1 MCVGKL
7 KSSNKYWPHALVR
20 GSGLVIDRVGLQLVS
35 VGGVGA
41 GVFFWVRGWLC
52 GLIRHME
59 RKKMIH
65 QIEPY

>member
-20 GSGLVIDRVGLQLVS
+20 GSGLVIEIGLDCNWLVS
-35 VGGVGA
+35 GA
-41 GVFFWVRGWLC
+41 WVVFLGAWVVVWVDKAHGA
-52 GLIRHME
+52 
-59 RKKMIH
+59 KKMIH

>member
-35 VGGVGA
+35 VGGVGV
-41 GVFFWVRGWLC
+41 GVFFGAWVVLWVDKAHGA
-52 GLIRHME
+52 
-59 RKKMIH
+59 KKMIH

>member
-35 VGGVGA
+35 VGGRRRGCFFGCVG
-41 GVFFWVRGWLC
+41 GCVG
-52 GLIRHME
+52 
-59 RKKMIH
+59 
-65 QIEPY
+65 